1 MIIWERIRRTADGIR
16 RRLGRARAPVTAQR
30 GDLSGLYPDDV
41 VAGMG
46 SDDGSTGVQ
55 PKDGKPGSLPG
66 EQVVWKAAITTALAV
81 CHHVAGAAGAI
92 RQAHARRWQAFQDA
106 RARARE
112 ALAAA
117 IRNRAELAALLKK
130 LADLGLGRPAPRW
143 RITTVLAILGL
154 GDLTVTQTALL
165 VLDISDKPFASWL
178 PVSQLTVAAVPLV
191 VGMLVAAHFLG
202 EAIKARRYE
211 RAGLRQVIIAVVS
224 LAGGVLLAVSVA
236 DIRIAY
242 MAALGVAT
250 IAWPFVCLQLGL
262 FCVAVAASTWAAHP
276 FHAEFKAASRGVK
289 TAEGKARRARRRA
302 HDRAGAVNRL
312 AERHLTLVDEAAA
325 TARGTLTTGQ
335 RQVCIYRRSYLL
347 ASAGASRPAPASLFT
362 GAPEEKLSP
371 ELTELLQ
378 PENRRKKDSV
388 LAPLERA
395 SLDDLDHDARA
406 YLQDQM
412 QHEADINQETA
423 DRGQHAP
430 AALSSAAYTLNGKSP
445 DGSAPGN
452 AQAGAAGNGSAQA
465 GA

>member
-1 MIIWERIRRTADGIR
+1 M
-16 RRLGRARAPVTAQR
+16 
-30 GDLSGLYPDDV
+30 
-41 VAGMG
+41 
-46 SDDGSTGVQ
+46 
-55 PKDGKPGSLPG
+55 
-66 EQVVWKAAITTALAV
+66 
-81 CHHVAGAAGAI
+81 
-92 RQAHARRWQAFQDA
+92 
-106 RARARE
+106 
-112 ALAAA
+112 
-117 IRNRAELAALLKK
+117 
-130 LADLGLGRPAPRW
+130 
-143 RITTVLAILGL
+143 LAILGL

-325 TARGTLTTGQ
+325 GGRGILTTGQ

-362 GAPEEKLSP
+362 GAPEEKLPSSRSCCSP
-371 ELTELLQ
+371 KTAE
-378 PENRRKKDSV
+378 RRTLF

-395 SLDDLDHDARA
+395 SLDDVDHDARA

-452 AQAGAAGNGSAQA
+452 APGWCGRQRQRPGRCVTMPKFRIYQLQGMAWTMPAPCPPPARRLPDRAPVWLPGLTGQPTDLSISWSARLMSSSCWTTAPPWPTAIRADPAMPRLFPSWNSCSATAAAAPPWCTGARPRRPAWLWA
-465 GA
+465 